1 MDIIKEFA
9 EIRRKETLEESSW
22 EEVEG
27 ESHRFIKRLLKEPS
41 LTLEKIAFLANVPLE
56 MVKKINTIAI
66 VEQLAEIKKK
76 EILEEC
82 CAKEYDNNYSRRYA
96 RNYVESY
103 KVGLQDGIEL
113 ATRRLV
119 ENLLRDR

>member
-1 MDIIKEFA
+1 MA
-9 EIRRKETLEESSW
+9 VQAVSGRRC
-22 EEVEG
+22 
-27 ESHRFIKRLLKEPS
+27 
-41 LTLEKIAFLANVPLE
+41 
-56 MVKKINTIAI
+56 
-66 VEQLAEIKKK
+66 EQLFCEKNSKLFPIFVF
-76 EILEEC
+76 LPC
-82 CAKEYDNNYSRRYA
+82 YYA